1 MADAA
6 NTAKSNSGATVS
18 LACNLPHGLAIEH
31 HGRKLTIAGANHP
44 RALQTSTALNGKWG
58 VTSNVDEE
66 WFDDWCKEARHPAV
80 ANGNI
85 IKNTAAKI
93 EGQATEMGD
102 AVATGAEPLDPLKP
116 GGGVEPVP
124 QEENED

>member
-6 NTAKSNSGATVS
+6 NTAKPVKASPSRS
-18 LACNLPHGLAIEH
+18 LATCPTGSRSKH
-31 HGRKLTIAGANHP
+31 HGCKLTIAGANHP
-44 RALQTSTALNGKWG
+44 RALQTSTALNCKWG

-66 WFDDWCKEARHPAV
+66 CSDDWCKEARHPAV

-85 IKNTAAKI
+85 IENTPPKSRP
-93 EGQATEMGD
+93 GHRDGRRGSHRR
-102 AVATGAEPLDPLKP
+102 GALDPLKP